1 MGGTRAEWINEPA
14 NLLTLCGSGTTQ
26 CHGVVEHA
34 PEWAEAHG
42 YSVRRWQA
50 EQVATVPVW
59 TWRGWVLLPDGAD
72 EWTPAGQVVLLTDHP
87 GVDGCLCGCRAL
99 EPAPAGL
106 WSAPTL

>member
-1 MGGTRAEWINEPA
+1 MGGTRSAWINLPA

-50 EQVATVPVW
+50 DALGTMPVW
-59 TWRGWVLLPDGAD
+59 TWRGWVYLTETGGLVV
-72 EWTPAGQVVLLTDHP
+72 AGQDVPAHAGVP
-87 GVDGCLCGCRAL
+87 GCDCGCCAL
-99 EPAPAGL
+99 EATPAGL